1 MQKDLRITVKSALLG
16 ELSVLA
22 ILALAFWAFKLGLYH
37 PSVIQRGQVSVSH
50 GGSRVI
56 ARTQLLALGKGPSLW
71 QVEVSPGDWRDC
83 GHDCEKA
90 LRGALAE

>member
-56 ARTQLLALGKGPSLW
+56 ARTQLLALGRSLW

-83 GHDCEKA
+83 GHDCEKV
-90 LRGALAE
+90 LRGAMAE